1 MPLPASTEHWYLKHV
16 MKPMPSLN
24 SAGKVTS
31 IINHSA
37 SEQIVYDDTAS
48 ADESSVS
55 ATDIMFRSASPVSDS
70 NYVYLGQVTNAGVV
84 TNNPERGFS
93 SSPTFDA
100 VSAASLAV
108 TGAITGASLSV
119 TDITATR
126 DTLVSKLFVTGG
138 IVIRV
143 YYGPG
148 PHDYTQPISLVF
160 P

>member
-1 MPLPASTEHWYLKHV
+1 
-16 MKPMPSLN
+16 
-24 SAGKVTS
+24 
-31 IINHSA
+31 
-37 SEQIVYDDTAS
+37 
-48 ADESSVS
+48 
-55 ATDIMFRSASPVSDS
+55 
-70 NYVYLGQVTNAGVV
+70 VV

-126 DTLVSKLFVTGG
+126 DTIVSKLFVTGG